1 MHLGNS
7 ILGKANFSFD
17 FFSKSGFIGFCCSNC
32 KTIIKM
38 DFNFFTNGICFNDAK
53 KESEEC
59 VDFLLKNNLI
69 ARDVERF
76 KILNLNA
83 EYAFANCKN
92 CNQENIA
99 VFGIGELQPGRE
111 EIILKG
117 IWEIKYESFSNR

>member
-32 KTIIKM
+32 KTTITM
-38 DFNFFTNGICFNDAK
+38 DFNFFTNGTCFNDVK
-53 KESEEC
+53 NESEESIK
-59 VDFLLKNNLI
+59 FLLKNNLI
-69 ARDVERF
+69 RSDNESF
-76 KILNLNA
+76 KIFNLDA
-83 EYAFANCKN
+83 EYAIVKCKN
-92 CNQENIA
+92 CGQKNIA

-117 IWEIKYESFSNR
+117 IWELNYESFSNR